1 MQNTGTM
8 TTHATFLSY
17 RPLLYAWIV
26 RTIRAR
32 YKQSLLGGL
41 WAVVQPTVATLV
53 FSLVFTFF
61 VPIDTAGVPYVVF
74 SYAAMAPWTF
84 FTTSL
89 MDMVESLVINMNLVS
104 KIYFPREILP
114 IAALLARL
122 LDFGIASLLLI
133 TLMIYFGIGINP
145 LLLLYIPAVIATQM
159 ALALGLG
166 FIGAA
171 LNVFYRDVKHLVTLV
186 IQVWLY
192 ASPIIYPVSRV
203 PEWLQP
209 YYFINPMAGVIT
221 SYRDIL
227 LYQRTPGPYLFLS
240 MAVAALLLFAGYRF
254 FKRVE
259 FQFADVV

>member
-1 MQNTGTM
+1 MSSQ
-8 TTHATFLSY
+8 ATFLSH

-32 YKQSLLGGL
+32 YKQSVLGGL
-41 WAVVQPTVATLV
+41 WAIVQPTVATLI
-53 FSLVFTFF
+53 FSLVFTYF
-61 VPIDTAGVPYVVF
+61 VPVDTGGIPYVVF

-84 FTTSL
+84 FTTAL
-89 MDMVESLVINMNLVS
+89 ADMVESLVINMNLVS

-122 LDFGIASLLLI
+122 LDFGIASLLLV
-133 TLMIYFGIGINP
+133 G
-145 LLLLYIPAVIATQM
+145 LLLYFEVRIEPAALLFLPAVLSIQL

-171 LNVFYRDVKHLVTLV
+171 LNVFYRDVKHIIALLL
-186 IQVWLY
+186 QVWLY
-192 ASPIIYPVSRV
+192 ATPIIYPISAV
-203 PEWLQP
+203 PAWLRP
-209 YYFINPMAGVIT
+209 YYFLNPMAGIIE

-227 LYQRTPGPYLFLS
+227 LRRQGPGVYLFLS
-240 MAVAALLLFAGYRF
+240 LAITAVLLIVGYRF
-254 FKRVE
+254 FKKVE

>member
-1 MQNTGTM
+1 M
-8 TTHATFLSY
+8 TSQATFLSH

-41 WAVVQPTVATLV
+41 WAIVQPTVATLI
-53 FSLVFTFF
+53 FSIVFTYF
-61 VPIDTAGVPYVVF
+61 VPIDTGGIPYIIF

-84 FTTSL
+84 FTTAL
-89 MDMVESLVINMNLVS
+89 ADMVESLVINMNLVS

-114 IAALLARL
+114 VAALLARL
-122 LDFGIASLLLI
+122 LDFGIAALLLVA
-133 TLMIYFGIGINP
+133 LMVYFGIRVEPIT
-145 LLLLYIPAVIATQM
+145 LLFLPAVLAIQL
-159 ALALGLG
+159 ALSLGLG

-171 LNVFYRDVKHLVTLV
+171 LNVFYRDVKHIIALV

-192 ASPIIYPVSRV
+192 ATPIIYPVNAV
-203 PEWLQP
+203 PAWLRP
-209 YYFINPMAGVIT
+209 YYFLNPMTGIIE

-227 LYQRTPGPYLFLS
+227 LRQQGPGSYLLVS
-240 MAVAALLLFAGYRF
+240 LVIAGVLLVVGYRF
-254 FKRVE
+254 FKKVE

>member
-1 MQNTGTM
+1 M
-8 TTHATFLSY
+8 TIQATVLSH

-41 WAVVQPTVATLV
+41 WAIVQPTVATLI
-53 FSLVFTFF
+53 FSIVFTYF
-61 VPIDTAGVPYVVF
+61 VPIDTGGIPYVLF
-74 SYAAMAPWTF
+74 SYVAMAPWTF

-89 MDMVESLVINMNLVS
+89 MDMVESLVINMNLVG

-114 IAALLARL
+114 LAALFARL
-122 LDFGIASLLLI
+122 LDFGIAVILLVGLF
-133 TLMIYFGIGINP
+133 LYFRIGIDVRMLIFLP
-145 LLLLYIPAVIATQM
+145 GVLATQM
-159 ALALGLG
+159 ALSLGLG
-166 FIGAA
+166 LIGAA
-171 LNVFYRDVKHLVTLV
+171 LNVFYRDVKHIVTLV

-192 ASPIIYPVSRV
+192 ASPIIYPVTSV
-203 PEWLQP
+203 PEWLRP
-209 YYFINPMAGVIT
+209 YYFINPMAGILE

-227 LYQRTPGPYLFLS
+227 LRQQPPGSYLFG
-240 MAVAALLLFAGYRF
+240 AIACAAILLLVGYRF

>member
-1 MQNTGTM
+1 MQMSTQAN
-8 TTHATFLSY
+8 FFSY

-32 YKQSLLGGL
+32 YKQSFLGGL
-41 WAVVQPTVATLV
+41 WAVVQPTVATLI
-53 FSLVFTFF
+53 FSLVFTYF
-61 VPIDTAGVPYVVF
+61 VPIDTNGIPYAIFV
-74 SYAAMAPWTF
+74 YTAMAPWTF

-114 IAALLARL
+114 MAALLARL
-122 LDFGIASLLLI
+122 LDFGIASLLLVA
-133 TLMIYFGIGINP
+133 MMFYYGIAVNP
-145 LLLLYIPAVIATQM
+145 VALLFLPAVIAIQM
-159 ALALGLG
+159 ALTLGLG

-192 ASPIIYPVSRV
+192 ASPIIYPVERV
-203 PEWLQP
+203 PEWLRP
-209 YYFINPMAGVIT
+209 YYFINPMAGIIQ
-221 SYRDIL
+221 SYREIL
-227 LYQRTPGPYLFLS
+227 LNRQTPGNYLFVSLAIA
-240 MAVAALLLFAGYRF
+240 AVILWLGYRF

>member
-1 MQNTGTM
+1 MSTQ
-8 TTHATFLSY
+8 ATFLSH

-32 YKQSLLGGL
+32 YKQSFLGGL
-41 WAVVQPTVATLV
+41 WAVVQPTVATLI
-53 FSLVFTFF
+53 FSLVFTYF
-61 VPIDTAGVPYVVF
+61 VPIDTNGIPYAVF
-74 SYAAMAPWTF
+74 VYAAMAPWTF

-122 LDFGIASLLLI
+122 LDFGIASILLI
-133 TLMIYFGIGINP
+133 AMMLYYGIAVDP
-145 LLLLYIPAVIATQM
+145 VALLFLPAVIAIQM

-192 ASPIIYPVSRV
+192 ASPIIYPIERV

-209 YYFINPMAGVIT
+209 YYFINPMAGIIQ

-227 LYQRTPGPYLFLS
+227 LKQQAPGNYLYLS
-240 MAVAALLLFAGYRF
+240 LAIAALILVVGYRF
-254 FKRVE
+254 FKKVE

>member
-1 MQNTGTM
+1 M
-8 TTHATFLSY
+8 TSHATFLSH
-17 RPLLYAWIV
+17 RPLLYAWVI

-41 WAVVQPTVATLV
+41 WAIVQPTVATLI
-53 FSLVFTFF
+53 FSIVFTYF
-61 VPIDTAGVPYVVF
+61 VPVDTGGIPYLVF
-74 SYAAMAPWTF
+74 SYAALAPWTF
-84 FTTSL
+84 FTTALS
-89 MDMVESLVINMNLVS
+89 DMVESLVINMNLVS

-122 LDFGIASLLLI
+122 LDFGIASVLLVALI
-133 TLMIYFGIGINP
+133 LYFGVAVAP
-145 LLLLYIPAVIATQM
+145 LLLLYLPAVLAVQL

-166 FIGAA
+166 FMGAA
-171 LNVFYRDVKHLVTLV
+171 LNVFYRDVKHLIALV

-192 ASPIIYPVSRV
+192 ATPIIYPVQAV
-203 PEWLQP
+203 PAWVRP
-209 YYFINPMAGVIT
+209 YYFLNPMTGIIE

-227 LYQRTPGPYLFLS
+227 LRQQAPGTYLLVS
-240 MAVAALLLFAGYRF
+240 LGLAAVILVLGYRF

>member
-1 MQNTGTM
+1 MHMSTQ
-8 TTHATFLSY
+8 ATFFSH

-32 YKQSLLGGL
+32 YKQSFLGGL
-41 WAVVQPTVATLV
+41 WAVVQPTVATLI
-53 FSLVFTFF
+53 FSVVFTYF
-61 VPIDTAGVPYVVF
+61 VPIDTNGMPYAVF
-74 SYAAMAPWTF
+74 VYAAMAPWTF

-133 TLMIYFGIGINP
+133 AMMLYYGITVAP
-145 LLLLYIPAVIATQM
+145 LALLFLPAVVAIQM

-192 ASPIIYPVSRV
+192 ASPIIYPIERV
-203 PEWLQP
+203 PSWLQP
-209 YYFINPMAGVIT
+209 YYFLNPMAGIIQ

-227 LYQRTPGPYLFLS
+227 LNQQIPGSYLSIALAIA
-240 MAVAALLLFAGYRF
+240 AVILFAGYRF

>member
-1 MQNTGTM
+1 M
-8 TTHATFLSY
+8 TTHATFSAY
-17 RPLLYAWIV
+17 RPLLSAWIV

-32 YKQSLLGGL
+32 YKQSFLGGL
-41 WAVVQPTVATLV
+41 WAVIQPTMATII
-53 FSLVFTFF
+53 FSIVFTYF
-61 VPIDTAGVPYVVF
+61 VPIDTGGIPYVLF
-74 SYAAMAPWTF
+74 AYTAMAPWTF
-84 FTTSL
+84 FTTAL

-133 TLMIYFGIGINP
+133 AMMIYFRIAVDPIT
-145 LLLLYIPAVIATQM
+145 LLYLPAVVAIQM

-186 IQVWLY
+186 IQLWLY
-192 ASPIIYPVSRV
+192 ASPIIYPIERV
-203 PEWLQP
+203 PDWLRP
-209 YYFINPMAGVIT
+209 YYFINPMAGIIQ

-227 LYQRTPGPYLFLS
+227 LKQQIPGSYLFFSLAFA
-240 MAVAALLLFAGYRF
+240 AVILLVGYRF
-254 FKRVE
+254 FKKVE

>member
-1 MQNTGTM
+1 M
-8 TTHATFLSY
+8 TTQATFAAY

-32 YKQSLLGGL
+32 YKQSFLGGL
-41 WAVVQPTVATLV
+41 WAVIQPTMATLI
-53 FSLVFTFF
+53 FSIVFTYF
-61 VPIDTAGVPYVVF
+61 VPIDTGGIPYVLF
-74 SYAAMAPWTF
+74 AYTAMAPWTF
-84 FTTSL
+84 FTTAL
-89 MDMVESLVINMNLVS
+89 MDMVESLVVNMNLVS

-114 IAALLARL
+114 MAALLARL

-133 TLMIYFGIGINP
+133 AMMIYFGTAVDPIT
-145 LLLLYIPAVIATQM
+145 LLYLPAVVAIQM

-186 IQVWLY
+186 IQLWLY
-192 ASPIIYPVSRV
+192 ASPIIYPIERV
-203 PEWLQP
+203 PDWLRP
-209 YYFINPMAGVIT
+209 YYFINPMAGIIQ

-227 LYQRTPGPYLFLS
+227 LQQQIPGSYLFYSL
-240 MAVAALLLFAGYRF
+240 AIAAIILLAGYRF
-254 FKRVE
+254 FKKVE

>member
-1 MQNTGTM
+1 M
-8 TTHATFLSY
+8 TTQATFLSY

-32 YKQSLLGGL
+32 YKQSFLGGI
-41 WAVVQPTVATLV
+41 WAIVQPTMATII
-53 FSLVFTFF
+53 FSLVFTYF
-61 VPIDTAGVPYVVF
+61 VPIDTAGVPYIIFV
-74 SYAAMAPWTF
+74 YTAMAPWTF

-114 IAALLARL
+114 MAALLARL
-122 LDFGIASLLLI
+122 LDFGIASLLLVA
-133 TLMIYFGIGINP
+133 MMVYFRIAVDP
-145 LLLLYIPAVIATQM
+145 LALLYLPAVVAIQM

-186 IQVWLY
+186 IQLWLY
-192 ASPIIYPVSRV
+192 ASPIIYPIERV
-203 PEWLQP
+203 PEWLRP
-209 YYFINPMAGVIT
+209 YYFINPMAGIIQA
-221 SYRDIL
+221 YRDIIL
-227 LYQRTPGPYLFLS
+227 QQQVPGSYLFVSLACA
-240 MAVAALLLFAGYRF
+240 AVMLLVGYRF
-254 FKRVE
+254 FKKVE